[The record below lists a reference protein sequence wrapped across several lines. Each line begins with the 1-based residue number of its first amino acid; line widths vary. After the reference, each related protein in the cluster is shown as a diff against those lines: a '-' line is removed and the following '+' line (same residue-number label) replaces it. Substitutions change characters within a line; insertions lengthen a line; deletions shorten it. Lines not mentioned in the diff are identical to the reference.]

1 MNLIKSIP
9 FYCFVLILLS
19 LEEILP
25 QTSFLNSIDFDGN
38 GDYANTFNN
47 PYLPTINGTIEAWVK
62 VSSIFPPG
70 GNQGEVFIAKNEEQW
85 NNGDFYAFF
94 NYSDGRLK
102 SRVQKPPSIE
112 VDVISNN
119 NFLQNLD
126 QWVHYAFTWGAGGMK
141 MYINGVLQSSQNGLI
156 YSALNNDYNFY
167 VGAHGY
173 MLHNGQY
180 VVADFFDGQMDELR
194 IWNYQKNSQQINSLR
209 EAPLDSAYFVSID
222 SGLVGYWRFDV
233 LEDLGINNDGPDD
246 VRDYSVLHNHL
257 DLAGDANLVP
267 YGTITTNIF
276 EKTFGGV
283 EPERGIQID
292 VTADGG
298 YMIVGSTE
306 SFTSSEIMFVIKLDS
321 AGNLQW
327 NTVYDAYGYGK
338 LTGLKQTSDGGYYLA
353 GFIEGGFGFLDQFIM
368 KTDMIGNVQWAK
380 NFGGIEADEFRKLS
394 ITAGG
399 DLIVAGS
406 NASFGVGAKDV
417 QAIKINNNGDVE
429 WAKTYGTLYEDFN
442 SSCIIASD
450 GNYVLSGAVDITGS
464 YGIRPTLIKLD
475 TLGNIIWAKYYS
487 GYIEDWARDLIETSD
502 GGFLI
507 TGDTRSFGLGGS
519 QDVYLIKTN
528 SSGNVE
534 WAKSY
539 GGISNDVGYGVV
551 LSNDGKYLVA
561 GYTNSF
567 GFGGYDGLLMK
578 VDLTGSLEWFR
589 TYGGNTS
596 DYIYDLI
603 IASDNGFA
611 LTGRRSSNTL
621 GSDDVWLVKT
631 DENGFSNCAFGNYN
645 PNVFTISNL
654 QAINMNMGMLSHI
667 SAATPNLTT
676 IIPNSSQTTS
686 CAIIPVELKSFNY
699 QLENQNVF
707 LTWSTATETNNMG
720 FKVFRN
726 DIEIGFVAGSG
737 TTTEHRQYS
746 FKDQNVFNGS
756 YIYSLIQIDYDG
768 STEKVGE
775 VEVVLNNVPTNYV
788 LEQNYPN
795 PFNPN
800 TIIGFALPRATNIKL
815 SIFNTLGENVV
826 VLEEGFREAG
836 YYHTEFNGSNLPSGI
851 YFYTL
856 SSDNFTSTKKMILLK

>member
-1 MNLIKSIP
+1 
-9 FYCFVLILLS
+9 
-19 LEEILP
+19 
-25 QTSFLNSIDFDGN
+25 
-38 GDYANTFNN
+38 
-47 PYLPTINGTIEAWVK
+47 
-62 VSSIFPPG
+62 
-70 GNQGEVFIAKNEEQW
+70 
-85 NNGDFYAFF
+85 
-94 NYSDGRLK
+94 
-102 SRVQKPPSIE
+102 
-112 VDVISNN
+112 
-119 NFLQNLD
+119 
-126 QWVHYAFTWGAGGMK
+126 
-141 MYINGVLQSSQNGLI
+141 
-156 YSALNNDYNFY
+156 FY

-173 MLHNGQY
+173 KLHSGQY
-180 VVADFFDGQMDELR
+180 VVSDFFDGQIDELR
-194 IWNYQKNSQQINSLR
+194 IWNSQKNSQQIIALKD
-209 EAPLDSAYFVSID
+209 APLDAAYYNTID
-222 SGLVGYWRFDV
+222 SGLVGYWRFDL

-246 VRDYSVLHNHL
+246 VKDLSVLHNHL
-257 DLAGDANLVP
+257 DLAGNAHLVS

-276 EKTFGGV
+276 EKTFGGI

-292 VTADGG
+292 LTDDGG

-306 SFTSSEIMFVIKLDS
+306 SFTSGEIMFVLKLDS
-321 AGNLQW
+321 AGTLQW
-327 NTVYDAYGYGK
+327 NKVYDAYGYGK
-338 LTGLKQTSDGGYYLA
+338 LTGVKQTSDGGYYIA

-368 KTDMIGNVQWAK
+368 KTDMIGNVLWAK

-399 DLIVAGS
+399 GLVVAGS
-406 NASFGVGAKDV
+406 NASFGVGAKDA
-417 QAIKINNNGDVE
+417 QAIKINTNGDVE

-487 GYIEDWARDLIETSD
+487 GYIEDWARDVIETSD

-528 SSGNVE
+528 SGGNVE

-539 GGISNDVGYGVV
+539 GGIGSDVGYGVV

-578 VDLTGSLEWFR
+578 VDTTGSIEWFR
-589 TYGGNTS
+589 TYGGYTS

-603 IASDNGFA
+603 VGSDNGFA

-621 GSDDVWLVKT
+621 GGDDVWLVKT
-631 DENGFSNCAFGNYN
+631 DANGFSNCAFGDYN

-654 QAINMNMGMLSHI
+654 QALNMNMGIFSYI

-699 QLENQNVF
+699 KIENNNVV
-707 LTWSTATETNNMG
+707 LNWSTATELNNQG
-720 FKVFRN
+720 FKIVREGN
-726 DIEIGFVAGSG
+726 EIGFVAGSG
-737 TTTEHRQYS
+737 TTTEPREYS
-746 FKDQNVFNGS
+746 FNDENVKPGN
-756 YIYSLIQIDYDG
+756 YLYELIQIDFDG
-768 STEKVGE
+768 SSVKAAELE
-775 VEVVLNNVPTNYV
+775 VTVNNIPSEYI
-788 LEQNYPN
+788 LQQNYPN
-795 PFNPN
+795 PFNPK
-800 TIIGFALPRATNIKL
+800 TIIGFALPRNANIKL
-815 SIFNTLGENVV
+815 SVYNTLGESIAVIV
-826 VLEEGFREAG
+826 DGFKESG
-836 YYHTEFNGSNLPSGI
+836 YYQTEFDGSNLPSGI

-856 SSDNFTSTKKMILLK
+856 SSDNFISTKKMMLLK